1 MKIFLVDLESV
12 PTRYTCEWKWHVPAL
27 LRDNGFDVE
36 VVEGDLDIPTAVTP
50 GAFLNFG
57 GTNMYKAT
65 QTHRLAELFTRG
77 EIKAGDQII
86 FTDAWHPGII
96 NVKYMSELLNI
107 PVITHGL
114 WHAGSYDPNDFLGRL
129 VGDKPWIRHAEQ
141 AFIGAFTHNW
151 LATAAHFDLMRKT
164 YDIMHDRSFDRTG
177 WPMEY
182 TESMIAPKLWA
193 KKENII
199 VFPHRIAPEKRLD
212 LFHMLASRPELW
224 KYQFCVAMEM
234 NLSKTEYHELL
245 QRAKFA
251 VSFAD
256 QETLGISM
264 YEAACAGACPLV
276 PNRLSYTEMY
286 DPMFKRAD
294 SVDTAVKAILEY
306 EDEEMSERIAQLVAK
321 LHHNFFSATRLIDCL
336 KQHKTTM
343 GLINKLNEEKG
354 I

>member
-1 MKIFLVDLESV
+1 MVQSLKDNMTVFLVDLESI
-12 PTRYTCEWKWHVPAL
+12 PTRYTCEWKTHVPKL
-27 LRDNGFDVE
+27 LRDNGFDVH
-36 VVEGDLDIPTAVTP
+36 VVEGDQFIPEATTP

-57 GTNMYKAT
+57 GTNMYKAK
-65 QTHRLAELFTRG
+65 QVYHLAYLFTKG
-77 EIKAGDQII
+77 HIKAGDHII

-107 PVITHGL
+107 PVVTHGL

-141 AFIGAFTHNW
+141 SMIAAYDHNW
-151 LATAAHFDLMRKT
+151 IATAAHFDLMRKT
-164 YDIMHDRSFDRTG
+164 YDVYLNPTFNRTG

-182 TESMIAPKLWA
+182 THNMIAPKLWA

-212 LFHMLASRPELW
+212 LFQELASRPEL
-224 KYQFCVAMEM
+224 KHYQFCVAMEM
-234 NLSKTEYHELL
+234 NLTKTEYHELL
-245 QRAKFA
+245 QRSKFA

-264 YEAACAGACPLV
+264 YESACAGACPLV

-286 DPMFKRAD
+286 DPMFKQAD
-294 SVDTAVKAILEY
+294 TIDNAVQTILKY
-306 EDEEMSERIAQLVAK
+306 EQQDLSEPIAQLVNK
-321 LHHNFFSATRLIDCL
+321 LHNNFFSATN
-336 KQHKTTM
+336 
-343 GLINKLNEEKG
+343 LINNLKEYNER
-354 I
+354 

>member
-1 MKIFLVDLESV
+1 MTVFLVDLESI
-12 PTRYTCEWKWHVPAL
+12 PTRYTCEWKTHVPKL
-27 LRDNGFDVE
+27 LRDNGFDVH
-36 VVEGDLDIPTAVTP
+36 VVEGEQFIPEATTP

-57 GTNMYKAT
+57 GTNMYKAK
-65 QTHRLAELFTRG
+65 QVYHLSYLFTKG
-77 EIKAGDQII
+77 HIKAGDHIV

-107 PVITHGL
+107 PVVTHGL

-141 AFIGAFTHNW
+141 SFIASFDHNW

-164 YDIMHDRSFDRTG
+164 YDIFLNPTFDRTG

-182 TESMIAPKLWA
+182 TQDIIAPKLWA

-212 LFHMLASRPELW
+212 LFQELAARPEL
-224 KYQFCVAMEM
+224 KHYQFCVAMDM
-234 NLSKTEYHELL
+234 NLTKTEYHELL

-264 YEAACAGACPLV
+264 YESACAGACPIV

-286 DPMFKRAD
+286 NPMFKRAD
-294 SVDTAVKAILEY
+294 SVDEAVQAILKY
-306 EDEEMSERIAQLVAK
+306 EQEELSEPIAQLVNK
-321 LHHNFFSATRLIDCL
+321 LHNNFFSATRLI
-336 KQHKTTM
+336 
-343 GLINKLNEEKG
+343 NKLKEYNER
-354 I
+354 

>member
-1 MKIFLVDLESV
+1 LKDNMTVFLVDLESI
-12 PTRYTCEWKWHVPAL
+12 PTRYTCEWKTHVPKL
-27 LRDNGFDVE
+27 LRDNGFDVH
-36 VVEGDLDIPTAVTP
+36 VVEGEQFIPEATTP

-57 GTNMYKAT
+57 GTNMYKAK
-65 QTHRLAELFTRG
+65 QVYHLSYLFTKG
-77 EIKAGDQII
+77 HIKAGDHIV

-107 PVITHGL
+107 PVVTHGL

-141 AFIGAFTHNW
+141 SFIASFDHNW

-164 YDIMHDRSFDRTG
+164 YDIFLNPTFDRTG

-182 TESMIAPKLWA
+182 TQDMIAPKLWA

-212 LFHMLASRPELW
+212 LFQELAARPEL
-224 KYQFCVAMEM
+224 KHYQFCVAMDM
-234 NLSKTEYHELL
+234 NLTKSEYHELL

-264 YEAACAGACPLV
+264 YESACAGACPIV

-286 DPMFKRAD
+286 EPMFKRAD
-294 SVDTAVKAILEY
+294 TVDEAVQAILKY
-306 EDEEMSERIAQLVAK
+306 EQEELSEPIAQLVNK
-321 LHHNFFSATRLIDCL
+321 LHNNFFSATRLI
-336 KQHKTTM
+336 
-343 GLINKLNEEKG
+343 NKLKEYNER
-354 I
+354 

>member
-1 MKIFLVDLESV
+1 MTVFLVDLESV
-12 PTRYTCEWKWHVPAL
+12 PTRYTCEWKTHVPKL
-27 LRDNGFDVE
+27 LRDNGFNVV
-36 VVEGDLDIPTAVTP
+36 VVEGDLDIPEATTP

-65 QTHRLAELFTRG
+65 QVHKLAELFTKG
-77 EIKAGDQII
+77 CIEAGDHII

-107 PVITHGL
+107 PVVTHGL

-129 VGDKPWIRHAEQ
+129 VGAKPWVRHAEQ
-141 AFIGAFTHNW
+141 AFIGAFDYNW
-151 LATAAHFDLMRKT
+151 LATVAHFDLMRKT
-164 YDIMHDRSFDRTG
+164 YDIFLNPTFDRTG

-182 TESMIAPKLWA
+182 TQDMIAPKLWA

-212 LFHMLASRPELW
+212 LFQELAARPEL
-224 KYQFCVAMEM
+224 KHYQFCVAMDM
-234 NLSKTEYHELL
+234 NLTKTEYHELL

-264 YEAACAGACPLV
+264 YESACAGACPLV
-276 PNRLSYTEMY
+276 PTRLSYVEMY

-294 SVDTAVKAILEY
+294 SIDEAVAAILKY
-306 EDEEMSERIAQLVAK
+306 EQQDLSEPIAQLVNK
-321 LHHNFFSATRLIDCL
+321 LHNNFFSATRLI
-336 KQHKTTM
+336 
-343 GLINKLNEEKG
+343 NKLKEYNER
-354 I
+354 

>member
-1 MKIFLVDLESV
+1 MVQSLKDNMTVFLVDLESI
-12 PTRYTCEWKWHVPAL
+12 PTRYTCEWKTHVPKL
-27 LRDNGFDVE
+27 LRDNGFDVH
-36 VVEGDLDIPTAVTP
+36 VVEGDQFIPEATTP

-57 GTNMYKAT
+57 GTNMYKAK
-65 QTHRLAELFTRG
+65 QVYHLSYLFTKG
-77 EIKAGDQII
+77 HIKAGDHII

-107 PVITHGL
+107 PVVTHGL

-141 AFIGAFTHNW
+141 SMIASYDHNW
-151 LATAAHFDLMRKT
+151 LATTAHFDLMRKT
-164 YDIMHDRSFDRTG
+164 YDVYLNPTFNRTG

-182 TESMIAPKLWA
+182 TQDMIAPKLWA

-212 LFHMLASRPELW
+212 LFQELAARPEL
-224 KYQFCVAMEM
+224 KHYQFCVAMDM
-234 NLSKTEYHELL
+234 NLTKTEYHELL

-264 YEAACAGACPLV
+264 YESACAGAYPIV

-294 SVDTAVKAILEY
+294 SVDEAVQSILKY
-306 EDEEMSERIAQLVAK
+306 EQQELSEPIAQLVNK
-321 LHHNFFSATRLIDCL
+321 LHNNFFSATRLI
-336 KQHKTTM
+336 
-343 GLINKLNEEKG
+343 NKLKEYNER
-354 I
+354 

>member
-1 MKIFLVDLESV
+1 VV
-12 PTRYTCEWKWHVPAL
+12 
-27 LRDNGFDVE
+27 
-36 VVEGDLDIPTAVTP
+36 VVEGDLDIPEATTP

-65 QTHRLAELFTRG
+65 QVHKLAELFTKG
-77 EIKAGDQII
+77 CIEAGDHII

-107 PVITHGL
+107 PVVTHGL

-129 VGDKPWIRHAEQ
+129 VGAKPWIRHAEQ
-141 AFIGAFTHNW
+141 AFIGAFDHNW
-151 LATAAHFDLMRKT
+151 LATKAHFDLMRET
-164 YDIMHDRSFDRTG
+164 YDIFLNPTFDRTG

-182 TESMIAPKLWA
+182 THDMIAPKLWA

-212 LFHMLASRPELW
+212 LFQELAARPEL
-224 KYQFCVAMEM
+224 KHYQFCVAMDM

-264 YEAACAGACPLV
+264 YESACAGACPLV
-276 PNRLSYTEMY
+276 PSRLSYIEMY

-294 SVDTAVKAILEY
+294 SIDEAVAAILKY
-306 EDEEMSERIAQLVAK
+306 EQQDLSEPIAQLVNK
-321 LHHNFFSATRLIDCL
+321 LHNNFFSATRLI
-336 KQHKTTM
+336 
-343 GLINKLNEEKG
+343 NKLKEYNER
-354 I
+354 

>member
-1 MKIFLVDLESV
+1 MKIFLVDIESV
-12 PTRYTCEWKWHVPAL
+12 PTRYTCEWKTHVPQL
-27 LRDNGFDVE
+27 LRNNGFDVV
-36 VVEGDLDIPTAVTP
+36 VVEGDNSIPEATTP

-65 QTHRLAELFTRG
+65 QVHQLSEMFTKG
-77 EIKAGDQII
+77 EIEAGDHII

-107 PVITHGL
+107 PVVLHGL
-114 WHAGSYDPNDFLGRL
+114 WHAGSYDPYDFLGRL
-129 VGDKPWIRHAEQ
+129 VGSKPWIRHAE
-141 AFIGAFTHNW
+141 TSMMECYNYNW
-151 LATAAHFDLMRKT
+151 IATRAHYDLIDKT
-164 YDIMHDRSFDRTG
+164 YDVIFDTRWHRTG

-182 TESMIAPKLWA
+182 TKDLIAPKLWTL
-193 KKENII
+193 KENII

-212 LFHMLASRPELW
+212 LFQRLAKHPDLQH
-224 KYQFCVAMEM
+224 YQFCVAMEM
-234 NLSKTEYHELL
+234 NLNKQEYHKLL

-264 YEAACAGACPLV
+264 YESACAGACPIV

-294 SVDTAVKAILEY
+294 SIASAANAILEY
-306 EDEEMSERIAQLVAK
+306 ENIDITDQISQLVET
-321 LHHNFFSATRLIDCL
+321 LHENFFSAT
-336 KQHKTTM
+336 Q
-343 GLINKLNEEKG
+343 LINKLKEYDERS
-354 I
+354 

>member
-1 MKIFLVDLESV
+1 MVQSLKDNMTVFLVDLESV
-12 PTRYTCEWKWHVPAL
+12 PTRYTCEWKTHVPKL
-27 LRDNGFDVE
+27 LRDNGFDVV
-36 VVEGDLDIPTAVTP
+36 VVEGDLDIPEATTP

-65 QTHRLAELFTRG
+65 QVHKLAELFTKG
-77 EIKAGDQII
+77 CIEAGDHII

-107 PVITHGL
+107 PVVTHGL

-129 VGDKPWIRHAEQ
+129 VGAKPWVRHAEQ
-141 AFIGAFTHNW
+141 AFIGAFDHNW
-151 LATAAHFDLMRKT
+151 LATKAHFDLMRQT
-164 YDIMHDRSFDRTG
+164 YDIFLNPTFDRTG

-182 TESMIAPKLWA
+182 THDMIAPKLWA

-212 LFHMLASRPELW
+212 LFQELAARPEL
-224 KYQFCVAMEM
+224 KHYQFCVAMDM
-234 NLSKTEYHELL
+234 NLTKIEYHELL

-264 YEAACAGACPLV
+264 YESACAGACPLV
-276 PNRLSYTEMY
+276 PSRLSYVEMY

-294 SVDTAVKAILEY
+294 SIDEAVAAILKY
-306 EDEEMSERIAQLVAK
+306 EQQDLSEPIAQLVNK
-321 LHHNFFSATRLIDCL
+321 LHNNFFSATRLI
-336 KQHKTTM
+336 
-343 GLINKLNEEKG
+343 NKLKEYNER
-354 I
+354 

>member
-1 MKIFLVDLESV
+1 MKIFLVDIESV
-12 PTRYTCEWKWHVPAL
+12 PTRYTCEWKTHVPKL
-27 LRDNGFDVE
+27 LEDAGFEVI
-36 VVEGDLDIPTAVTP
+36 VVEGDLNIPEATTP

-57 GTNMYKAT
+57 GTNMYKAKQVHT
-65 QTHRLAELFTRG
+65 LSYMFTKG
-77 EIKAGDQII
+77 EITPGDHII

-129 VGDKPWIRHAEQ
+129 IGAKPWIRHAEQ
-141 AFIGAFTHNW
+141 AMIASYDHNW
-151 LATAAHFDLMRKT
+151 IATAAHFYLMRKT
-164 YDIMHDRSFDRTG
+164 YDVFLNPTFNRTG

-182 TESMIAPKLWA
+182 THDMIAPKLWA

-212 LFHMLASRPELW
+212 LFQELASRPEL
-224 KYQFCVAMEM
+224 KHYQFCVAMEM
-234 NLSKTEYHELL
+234 NLTKTEYHELL
-245 QRAKFA
+245 QRSKFA

-264 YEAACAGACPLV
+264 YESACAGACPIV

-286 DPMFKRAD
+286 DPMFKQAD
-294 SVDTAVKAILEY
+294 TVDAAVKAILKY
-306 EDEEMSERIAQLVAK
+306 EQQDLSQPIANLVDK
-321 LHHNFFSATRLIDCL
+321 LHNNFFSATN
-336 KQHKTTM
+336 
-343 GLINKLNEEKG
+343 LINNLKEYNER
-354 I
+354 

>member
-1 MKIFLVDLESV
+1 MTVFLVDLESV
-12 PTRYTCEWKWHVPAL
+12 PTRYTCEWKTHVPKL
-27 LRDNGFDVE
+27 LRDNGFDVV
-36 VVEGDLDIPTAVTP
+36 VVEGDLDIPEATTP

-65 QTHRLAELFTRG
+65 QVHKLAEMFTKG
-77 EIKAGDQII
+77 CIEAGDHII

-107 PVITHGL
+107 PVVTHGL

-141 AFIGAFTHNW
+141 SMIASYNHNW
-151 LATAAHFDLMRKT
+151 IATAAHFDLMRKT
-164 YDIMHDRSFDRTG
+164 YDVYLNPTFNRTG

-182 TESMIAPKLWA
+182 THDMIAPKLWA

-212 LFHMLASRPELW
+212 LFQELASRPEL
-224 KYQFCVAMEM
+224 KHYQFCIAMEM
-234 NLSKTEYHELL
+234 NLTKTEYHELL
-245 QRAKFA
+245 QRSKFA

-264 YEAACAGACPLV
+264 YESACAGAFPIV

-286 DPMFKRAD
+286 DPLFKQAD
-294 SVDTAVKAILEY
+294 SIDEAVTAILKY
-306 EDEEMSERIAQLVAK
+306 EQQDLSEPIAQLVNK
-321 LHHNFFSATRLIDCL
+321 LHNNFFSATN
-336 KQHKTTM
+336 
-343 GLINKLNEEKG
+343 LINNLKEYNER
-354 I
+354 

>member
-1 MKIFLVDLESV
+1 MKIYLVDLESI
-12 PTRYTCEWKWHVPAL
+12 PTRYTCEWKTHIPKL
-27 LRDNGFDVE
+27 LRDNGFDVH
-36 VVEGDLDIPTAVTP
+36 VVEGDQFIPEATTP

-57 GTNMYKAT
+57 GTNMYKAK
-65 QTHRLAELFTRG
+65 QVYHLSYLFTKG
-77 EIKAGDQII
+77 HIKAGDNIV

-107 PVITHGL
+107 PVVTHGL

-141 AFIGAFTHNW
+141 SFIASYDHNW
-151 LATAAHFDLMRKT
+151 LATAAHFDLMRET
-164 YDIMHDRSFDRTG
+164 YDVFLNPTFDRTG

-182 TESMIAPKLWA
+182 THNMIAPKLWA

-212 LFHMLASRPELW
+212 LFQELAARPEL
-224 KYQFCVAMEM
+224 KHYQFCVAMDM
-234 NLSKTEYHELL
+234 NLTKSEYHELL

-264 YEAACAGACPLV
+264 YESACAGACPIV

-286 DPMFKRAD
+286 DPMFKQANSID
-294 SVDTAVKAILEY
+294 EAVQAILKY
-306 EDEEMSERIAQLVAK
+306 EHEELSESIAQLVNK
-321 LHHNFFSATRLIDCL
+321 LHNKFFSATRLI
-336 KQHKTTM
+336 
-343 GLINKLNEEKG
+343 NKLKEYNER
-354 I
+354 

>member
-1 MKIFLVDLESV
+1 MKIFLVDLESI
-12 PTRYTCEWKWHVPAL
+12 PTRYTCEWKTHIPQL
-27 LRDNGFDVE
+27 LRDNGFDVQ
-36 VVEGDLDIPTAVTP
+36 VIEGEHTIPEAVTP

-57 GTNMYKAT
+57 GTNMYKAK
-65 QTHRLAELFTRG
+65 QVYHLSYMFTKG
-77 EIKAGDQII
+77 HIKAGDHIV

-107 PVITHGL
+107 PVVMHGL

-141 AFIGAFTHNW
+141 AFIGALDHNW
-151 LATAAHFDLMRKT
+151 LATVAHFDLMRKT
-164 YDIMHDRSFDRTG
+164 YDIFLDPSFDCTG

-182 TESMIAPKLWA
+182 TRNVIATELFA

-212 LFHMLASRPELW
+212 LFEELAARPELAH
-224 KYQFCVAMEM
+224 YQFCVAMDM
-234 NLSKTEYHELL
+234 NLTKTEYHELL
-245 QRAKFA
+245 RKSKFA

-264 YEAACAGACPLV
+264 YESACAGACPLV

-286 DPMFKRAD
+286 DPMFKCAD
-294 SVDTAVKAILEY
+294 SVDEAVTAILKY
-306 EDEEMSERIAQLVAK
+306 EQLDLTENVAQLATK
-321 LHHNFFSATRLIDCL
+321 LHNKYFSATRLI
-336 KQHKTTM
+336 
-343 GLINKLNEEKG
+343 NKLKEYNERTR
-354 I
+354 

>member
-1 MKIFLVDLESV
+1 MVQSLKGNMTVFLVDLESV
-12 PTRYTCEWKWHVPAL
+12 PTRYTCEWKTHVPKL
-27 LRDNGFDVE
+27 LRDNGFDVV
-36 VVEGDLDIPTAVTP
+36 VVEGDLNIPEATTP

-65 QTHRLAELFTRG
+65 QVHKLAEMFTKG
-77 EIKAGDQII
+77 CIEAGDHII

-107 PVITHGL
+107 PVVTHGL

-141 AFIGAFTHNW
+141 SMIASYNHNW
-151 LATAAHFDLMRKT
+151 IATAAHFDLMRKT
-164 YDIMHDRSFDRTG
+164 YDVYLNPTFNRTG

-182 TESMIAPKLWA
+182 THDMIAPKLWA

-212 LFHMLASRPELW
+212 LFQELASRPEL
-224 KYQFCVAMEM
+224 KHYQFCIAMEM
-234 NLSKTEYHELL
+234 NLTKTEYHELL
-245 QRAKFA
+245 QRSKFA

-264 YEAACAGACPLV
+264 YESACAGAFPIV

-286 DPMFKRAD
+286 DPLFKQAD
-294 SVDTAVKAILEY
+294 SIDEAVTAILKY
-306 EDEEMSERIAQLVAK
+306 EQQDLSEPIAQLVNK
-321 LHHNFFSATRLIDCL
+321 LHNNFFSATN
-336 KQHKTTM
+336 
-343 GLINKLNEEKG
+343 LINNLKEYNER
-354 I
+354 

>member
-12 PTRYTCEWKWHVPAL
+12 PTRYTCEWKTHIPQL
-27 LRDNGFDVE
+27 LRDHGFDVQ
-36 VVEGDLDIPTAVTP
+36 VIEGDLDIPEATTP

-65 QTHRLAELFTRG
+65 QLHKLAELFTTG
-77 EIKAGDQII
+77 GIESGDHIV
-86 FTDAWHPGII
+86 FTDAWHPAII

-141 AFIGAFTHNW
+141 SFIASYNHNW
-151 LATAAHFDLMRKT
+151 LATKAHFDLMRKT
-164 YDIMHDRSFDRTG
+164 YDIFLNPTFDCTG

-182 TESMIAPKLWA
+182 THDMIAPKLWA

-212 LFHMLASRPELW
+212 LFHELAARPEL
-224 KYQFCVAMEM
+224 KHYQFCVAMDM
-234 NLSKTEYHELL
+234 NLTKSEYHELL
-245 QRAKFA
+245 QRSKFA

-264 YEAACAGACPLV
+264 YESACAGACPIV

-294 SVDTAVKAILEY
+294 SVDEAVKAILKY
-306 EDEEMSERIAQLVAK
+306 EQQELSESIAQLVNK
-321 LHHNFFSATRLIDCL
+321 LHNNFFSATRLI
-336 KQHKTTM
+336 
-343 GLINKLNEEKG
+343 NKLKEYNEQRTA
-354 I
+354 

>member
-1 MKIFLVDLESV
+1 MTVFLVDIESV
-12 PTRYTCEWKWHVPAL
+12 PTRYTCEWKTHIPEL
-27 LRDNGFDVE
+27 LQFHGFDV
-36 VVEGDLDIPTAVTP
+36 VVIEGDLNIPEATTP

-65 QTHRLAELFTRG
+65 QVHKLAEIFTKG
-77 EIKAGDQII
+77 CIKPGDHII

-141 AFIGAFTHNW
+141 SMIAAYDHNW
-151 LATAAHFDLMRKT
+151 IATAAHFDLMRKT
-164 YDIMHDRSFDRTG
+164 YDVYLNPTFNRTG

-182 TESMIAPKLWA
+182 THDMIAPKLWA

-212 LFHMLASRPELW
+212 LFQELASRPEL
-224 KYQFCVAMEM
+224 KHYQFCVAMEM
-234 NLSKTEYHELL
+234 NLTKTEYHELL
-245 QRAKFA
+245 QRSKFA

-264 YEAACAGACPLV
+264 YESACAGACPIV

-286 DPMFKRAD
+286 DPLFKQAD
-294 SVDTAVKAILEY
+294 SIDDAVTAILKY
-306 EDEEMSERIAQLVAK
+306 EQQDLSEPIAQLVNK
-321 LHHNFFSATRLIDCL
+321 LHNNFFSATN
-336 KQHKTTM
+336 
-343 GLINKLNEEKG
+343 LINNLKEYNER
-354 I
+354 

>member
-1 MKIFLVDLESV
+1 MKIFLVDIESV
-12 PTRYTCEWKWHVPAL
+12 PTRYTCEWKTHVPQL
-27 LRDNGFDVE
+27 LRDNGFDVI
-36 VVEGDLDIPTAVTP
+36 VIEGDLTIPEAATP

-57 GTNMYKAT
+57 GTNMYKST
-65 QTHRLAELFTRG
+65 QVHKLAELFTHG
-77 EIKAGDQII
+77 HIQPGDHII

-107 PVITHGL
+107 PVVTHGL

-141 AFIGAFTHNW
+141 SMIASFDHNW
-151 LATAAHFDLMRKT
+151 LATKAHFDLMRQT
-164 YDIMHDRSFDRTG
+164 YDIFLNPTFDRTG

-182 TESMIAPKLWA
+182 THDMIAPKLWA

-212 LFHMLASRPELW
+212 LFQELASRPEL
-224 KYQFCVAMEM
+224 KHYQFCVAMDM
-234 NLSKTEYHELL
+234 NLTKTEYHELL

-264 YEAACAGACPLV
+264 YESACAGACPIV
-276 PNRLSYTEMY
+276 PGRLSYVEMY

-294 SVDTAVKAILEY
+294 SVDDAVNAILKFEQ
-306 EDEEMSERIAQLVAK
+306 EDMTQSIEKLVNK
-321 LHHNFFSATRLIDCL
+321 LHKNYFSANT
-336 KQHKTTM
+336 
-343 GLINKLNEEKG
+343 LINKLKEYDG
-354 I
+354 RQ

>member
-1 MKIFLVDLESV
+1 MVQSLKDNMTVFLVDIESV
-12 PTRYTCEWKWHVPAL
+12 PTRYTCEWKTHIPEL
-27 LRDNGFDVE
+27 LQFHGFDV
-36 VVEGDLDIPTAVTP
+36 VVIEGDLNIPEATTP

-65 QTHRLAELFTRG
+65 QVHKLAEIFTKG
-77 EIKAGDQII
+77 CIKPGDHII

-129 VGDKPWIRHAEQ
+129 VGDKPWIRHAER
-141 AFIGAFTHNW
+141 AMIASYDHNW
-151 LATAAHFDLMRKT
+151 IATKAHFDLINKT
-164 YDIMHDRSFDRTG
+164 YDIFFNPTFNKTG

-182 TESMIAPKLWA
+182 TKSMIAPTPWH
-193 KKENII
+193 KKQNII

-212 LFHMLASRPELW
+212 LFQELAARPELSH
-224 KYQFCVAMEM
+224 YQFCVAMEM
-234 NLSKTEYHELL
+234 NLNKTEYHDLL
-245 QRAKFA
+245 QRSKFA

-264 YEAACAGACPLV
+264 YESACAGACPIV

-286 DPMFKRAD
+286 EPEFKKAD
-294 SVDTAVKAILEY
+294 SIDEAVAAILKY
-306 EDEEMSERIAQLVAK
+306 EQQDMTDAIARMALK
-321 LHHNFFSATRLIDCL
+321 LHNNFFSAT
-336 KQHKTTM
+336 H
-343 GLINKLNEEKG
+343 LINNLKEYNER
-354 I
+354 

>member
-1 MKIFLVDLESV
+1 MTVFLVDLESI
-12 PTRYTCEWKWHVPAL
+12 PTRYTCEWKTHVPKL
-27 LRDNGFDVE
+27 LRDNGFDVH
-36 VVEGDLDIPTAVTP
+36 VVEGDQFIPESTTP

-57 GTNMYKAT
+57 GTNMYKAK
-65 QTHRLAELFTRG
+65 QVYHLSYLFTKG
-77 EIKAGDQII
+77 HIKAGDHII

-141 AFIGAFTHNW
+141 SMIAAYDHNW
-151 LATAAHFDLMRKT
+151 IATAAHFDLMRKT
-164 YDIMHDRSFDRTG
+164 YDVYLNPTFNRTG

-182 TESMIAPKLWA
+182 THNMIAPKLWA

-212 LFHMLASRPELW
+212 LFQDLASRPEL
-224 KYQFCVAMEM
+224 KHYQFCVAMEM
-234 NLSKTEYHELL
+234 NLTKTEYHELL
-245 QRAKFA
+245 QRSKFA

-264 YEAACAGACPLV
+264 YESACAGACPLV

-286 DPMFKRAD
+286 DPMFKQAD
-294 SVDTAVKAILEY
+294 TIDNAVQTILKY
-306 EDEEMSERIAQLVAK
+306 EQRDLSEPIAQLVNK
-321 LHHNFFSATRLIDCL
+321 LHNNFFSATN
-336 KQHKTTM
+336 
-343 GLINKLNEEKG
+343 LINNLKEYNER
-354 I
+354 